1 MNVPPTMQIKKFP
14 GGYVQNPKPGLVIPH
29 GDFYRIQT
37 TLDFKSLY
45 PSLMRQFGLDYCN
58 FRADSKE
65 YDRLLDAY
73 AVWNLTT
80 DAAPIADKASA
91 VAKRIKKCRDMHRVE
106 QREKC
111 EDELKVLENTARGFL
126 KRAAATA
133 RQHLENHPIYHEALE
148 NLKRLKARKSLV
160 VVEVDLQLHLDCF
173 RNSDGGILPSLIERY
188 MAERKRYKKLMKAA
202 YKEYQAHAERGD
214 KEKASAALK
223 QHAQYDS
230 AQLAV
235 KIMVNSLFGFTGVSA
250 EKGMFPLNIIAAA
263 TTCAGRWVIK
273 KTAELSQSNHSVQG
287 DGYTAN
293 FYTKKSEFE
302 KAILDAEEINLRNA
316 EEIALAMNQES
327 TLEPCKENSS
337 QSARAQHKENSSQ
350 SASDSQQESAGAQHK
365 ENSSQSAVR
374 PPEEFARDSQQESAR
389 DSSKEFTRD
398 RQQESAG
405 VCGEV
410 IPVFT
415 EMIYGDTDSIM
426 PSIEFKKPSR
436 LEDRL
441 VLEAMM
447 EAETQRLNKEL
458 RQISKNMGYDRPH
471 LILEFE
477 KYGPMLVK
485 GPKMYAIY
493 KYEPGKKPK
502 LSVSGLKPARY
513 FSLSHIAFRFAFCIG
528 FACLFLPRFALR
540 FALRFAFGVGT

>member
-1 MNVPPTMQIKKFP
+1 
-14 GGYVQNPKPGLVIPH
+14 
-29 GDFYRIQT
+29 
-37 TLDFKSLY
+37 
-45 PSLMRQFGLDYCN
+45 
-58 FRADSKE
+58 
-65 YDRLLDAY
+65 
-73 AVWNLTT
+73 
-80 DAAPIADKASA
+80 
-91 VAKRIKKCRDMHRVE
+91 
-106 QREKC
+106 
-111 EDELKVLENTARGFL
+111 
-126 KRAAATA
+126 
-133 RQHLENHPIYHEALE
+133 
-148 NLKRLKARKSLV
+148 
-160 VVEVDLQLHLDCF
+160 
-173 RNSDGGILPSLIERY
+173 

-302 KAILDAEEINLRNA
+302 KAIQDAEEINLRNA
-316 EEIALAMNQES
+316 EEIAIAMHEES
-327 TLEPCKENSS
+327 TLDPCKENSS
-337 QSARAQHKENSSQ
+337 KSAEAQCKENSFQ

-365 ENSSQSAVR
+365 ENSFQSASDSRQESAGAQHKENSFNSAER
-374 PPEEFARDSQQESAR
+374 PPEE
-389 DSSKEFTRD
+389 
-398 RQQESAG
+398 SAG
-405 VCGEV
+405 VFKEV

-447 EAETQRLNKEL
+447 EAETQRLNEEL

-540 FALRFAFGVGT
+540 ARIAFRVWGWNIIF